1 VAPFAAGRFIVGNRG
16 KVMWG
21 RRTHARVGA
30 PVLLSVVG
38 LALVGPVPA
47 AQALSGTPVPG
58 FQTNGRVTSIV
69 TFKNTVYVG
78 GDFTSV
84 RPAGAPA
91 GTGEVSRN
99 HLAAFRADNGALR
112 SWNPGANGT
121 VSALALSPDNH
132 ALYVGGNFSQLNGK
146 KRHNLGAVARKSG
159 GATKYKA
166 NTNGPVLAIAV
177 TKKRVFL
184 GGAFT
189 TVKDKRRKH
198 IGATDRRGHLL
209 LHWKPRAGDVVRSLA
224 ISRDKSRVYVG
235 GDFSAINKKRHE
247 HLAALG
253 VVSGKVL
260 KWRSQVAYSV
270 WDIVVRKKSVYLGG
284 NGIGGR
290 IGAYTAL
297 GKRNWA
303 VQVDGGVQAISFA
316 HRKILAGGHFYNV
329 CVGISPGQTPGF
341 DCPPGQIKGHRPHL
355 AAFGAKTGGLKGW
368 NPTMNSPLGVF
379 ALTTTKAGVYA
390 GGDFTRVS
398 GVNQQGLAH
407 FS

>member
-1 VAPFAAGRFIVGNRG
+1 
-16 KVMWG
+16 MSG
-21 RRTHARVGA
+21 RRMHTRVGA

-38 LALVGPVPA
+38 LALVGPVPS
-47 AQALSGTPVPG
+47 AQALSQTADPG
-58 FQTNGRVTSIV
+58 FQTNGRVTSVV
-69 TFKNTVYVG
+69 TFKNTVYIG
-78 GDFTSV
+78 GDFTAV
-84 RPAGAPA
+84 RPPGAPA

-99 HLAAFRADNGALR
+99 HLAAFRLDNGALR
-112 SWNPGANGT
+112 SWNPGANGK
-121 VSALALSPDNH
+121 VSALALSPDKRT
-132 ALYVGGNFSQLNGK
+132 LYIGGDFTQLNGK
-146 KRHNLGAVARKSG
+146 RRHDIGAVARKSG
-159 GATKYKA
+159 ATTKYKA
-166 NTNGPVLAIAV
+166 NANAPVLAIAV

-184 GGAFT
+184 GGSFT
-189 TVKDKRRKH
+189 KIKDKRRKH
-198 IGATDRRGHLL
+198 VGATTRKGHLL

-260 KWRSQVAYSV
+260 KWRSQVAYAV

-297 GKRNWA
+297 GKRTWA

-355 AAFGAKTGGLKGW
+355 AAFGAKTGALKGW
-368 NPTMNSPLGVF
+368 NPTVNSPLGVF

-398 GVNQQGLAH
+398 GHDQQGLAR